1 MVDLSQQNLVQPSP
15 CPRISGRLSDKV
27 SVFYVSCME
36 HLRTWMRQCDSGGKA
51 QVLVSAHLT
60 QRMIEGEEGRDR
72 DKTMTSKR
80 RVGDI
85 NATTIIVYC

>member
-1 MVDLSQQNLVQPSP
+1 MYS
-15 CPRISGRLSDKV
+15 
-27 SVFYVSCME
+27 YME